1 MTSFE
6 ADDKS
11 ELWRVVLSQVE
22 ANLDKGEANVGDGD
36 IPRGM
41 SVERPTVSFGKFHM
55 ECPYICLVASFQ
67 VEYPREMMQ
76 EDGFDNAGLDAYLAM
91 AAVWWSR
98 VPPTLVHEP
107 PAIVARIIDLGL
119 REEGVSQSELQ
130 QKLGINQS
138 RMSKL
143 TKKLVG
149 ENLLRLDQS
158 KTSSNGRR
166 SLIAT
171 ADARNLIRSLREH
184 MAALL
189 AGSGASAC
197 FPIRPKPSRSKSRRD
212 IKPVPGQVPFE
223 LE

>member
-1 MTSFE
+1 MKET
-6 ADDKS
+6 
-11 ELWRVVLSQVE
+11 VV
-22 ANLDKGEANVGDGD
+22 
-36 IPRGM
+36 
-41 SVERPTVSFGKFHM
+41 
-55 ECPYICLVASFQ
+55 
-67 VEYPREMMQ
+67 
-76 EDGFDNAGLDAYLAM
+76 DNTGLDVYLEM
-91 AAVWWSR
+91 AAAWWSR

-107 PAIVARIIDLGL
+107 PAIVAHIIDLGL

-189 AGSGASAC
+189 AVRAPAHAS
-197 FPIRPKPSRSKSRRD
+197 PSRPKPSRSKSRRG